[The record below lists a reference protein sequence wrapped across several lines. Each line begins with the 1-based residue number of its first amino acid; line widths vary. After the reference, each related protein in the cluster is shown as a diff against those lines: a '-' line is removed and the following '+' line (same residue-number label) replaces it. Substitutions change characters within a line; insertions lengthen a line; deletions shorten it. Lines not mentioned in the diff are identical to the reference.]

1 MTQTVPSLPKIP
13 LIDVRSGGA
22 VTLIER
28 ARPKVE
34 ALLDINQRRYGNLI
48 LTLGDKLSRRWLA
61 RAANP
66 FRAEIDAI
74 ADAVGR
80 PGAVMLN
87 MSFEWTCTTGA
98 AADPDA
104 QGNRMLRTLD
114 WPLDGLGRHVVV
126 ALEASPAGPYY
137 NVTWPGA
144 VGVLTAMAPGRF
156 SAAINQAPMRRFGL
170 TIVGDWI
177 VNRLRVWGRCDL
189 PPMHLLRQ
197 VFDRARNYAEAKA
210 MLCETKLALPAFFTL
225 SGLHPDESC
234 LIERLETSAVVH
246 DTDNG
251 AAPVSVANKW
261 IKVPVSGRPRGR
273 DNDARA
279 AQLKSALTAPGSG
292 FGWLTP
298 PVLNKTTRLAVVANA
313 AAGTLSV
320 LGIERDG
327 PATQEFSLKHGDLA
341 V

>member
-1 MTQTVPSLPKIP
+1 MAHEPIAAPRNS

-22 VTLIER
+22 LALVAR

-34 ALLDINQRRYGNLI
+34 ALLEINRRRYGNLI
-48 LTLGDKLSRRWLA
+48 LKLGDTLSRSWLE
-61 RAANP
+61 RAGNP

-74 ADAVGR
+74 AAAVER

-104 QGNRMLRTLD
+104 PGNRMLRTLD
-114 WPLDGLGRHVVV
+114 WPLDGLGTHVVV

-177 VNRLRVWGRCDL
+177 VNRVRVWGHRDL

-197 VFDRARNYAEAKA
+197 VFDRARTYAEAKA
-210 MLCETKLALPAFFTL
+210 MLCETRLALPAFFTL

-234 LIERLETSAVVH
+234 LIERLETSAVIH
-246 DTDNG
+246 DTKSG
-251 AAPVSVANKW
+251 APPVSVANQW
-261 IKVPVSGRPRGR
+261 IGVPVRGRPRGH

-279 AQLKSALTAPGSG
+279 AQLKTALTTPGRSS
-292 FGWLTP
+292 
-298 PVLNKTTRLAVVANA
+298 
-313 AAGTLSV
+313 AGS
-320 LGIERDG
+320 
-327 PATQEFSLKHGDLA
+327 PHPS
-341 V
+341 